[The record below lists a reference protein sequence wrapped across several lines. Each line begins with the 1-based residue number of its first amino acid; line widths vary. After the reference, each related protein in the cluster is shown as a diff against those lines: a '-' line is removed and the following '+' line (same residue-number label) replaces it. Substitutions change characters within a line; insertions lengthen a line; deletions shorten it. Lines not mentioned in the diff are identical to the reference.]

1 MNTRGQAHS
10 LEGLSAAL
18 LVLLSLL
25 FAVQVSVTGP
35 LASNTAQESIADQLS
50 GAGEG
55 TLAVADQRGL
65 LRDAALNWSA
75 TNRTFGG
82 NGPNGAYIDR
92 SAPTAFTRLLDDSFP
107 DPRTTYNV
115 LVVDRQ
121 GGNRSAEQLVYA
133 GEPPDGA
140 VTVSRTVTLYDGDRL
155 AGGDRLGSLPAGSF
169 YANDTSRANVYAVL
183 RVEVTVWRT

>member
-1 MNTRGQAHS
+1 MNDRGQAHS
-10 LEGLSAAL
+10 LEGISAAL

-35 LASNTAQESIADQLS
+35 LASNTAQESIADQLR

-55 TLAVADQRGL
+55 TLAVANERGY
-65 LRDAALNWSA
+65 LREAALNWSA
-75 TNRTFGG
+75 ENNTFGG

-92 SAPTAFTRLLDDSFP
+92 SDPTDFTRLLDDSFP
-107 DPRTTYNV
+107 DPRTTYNA
-115 LVVDRQ
+115 LVVYRQ
-121 GGNRSAEQLVYA
+121 DGTRGAKQLVYS

-140 VTVSRTVTLYDGDRL
+140 VTVSRMVTLYDDNRLANGDRL
-155 AGGDRLGSLPAGSF
+155 DDLSGAF
-169 YANDTSRANVYAVL
+169 YANDTSSGNVYAVL